1 MNNIKCIIFDFDDT
15 IVYSEQMKIREF
27 FNISK
32 QYGRIGI
39 NFYNENIKKRLTRF
53 EYFNNLSKKIINNT
67 LLNKDD
73 DKLLYHLMLKKFTEN
88 ISKKLKET
96 EEILNIKEFLEF
108 LKENNYKIF
117 ISSKSNTDDII
128 NTLEHKKILKYF
140 NDIYGLNKSKI
151 EHFNEIMKENNFT
164 NKELCFF
171 GDSYSDY
178 EVAKEIDCEF
188 IGILTE
194 RDDLKN
200 VNCIKIN
207 DYQKI
212 FCLF

>member
-15 IVYSEQMKIREF
+15 IVYSEQMKVKEF

-39 NFYNENIKKRLTRF
+39 DFYNENINKRLTRY

-67 LLNKDD
+67 LLNKDNS
-73 DKLLYHLMLKKFTEN
+73 KLLYHIMLKKFTET
-88 ISKKLKET
+88 ITQKLKET

-108 LKENNYKIF
+108 LKKNNYKIF

-140 NDIYGLNKSKI
+140 NGIYGLNQSKI
-151 EHFNEIMKENNFT
+151 KHFNEIMKEKNFT
-164 NKELCFF
+164 NKEICFI

-188 IGILTE
+188 I
-194 RDDLKN
+194 
-200 VNCIKIN
+200 
-207 DYQKI
+207 
-212 FCLF
+212 

>member
-1 MNNIKCIIFDFDDT
+1 MNNIKCNIFDFDDT

>member
-15 IVYSEQMKIREF
+15 IVYSEQMKVKEF

-39 NFYNENIKKRLTRF
+39 DFYNENINKRLTRY

-67 LLNKDD
+67 LLNKDNS
-73 DKLLYHLMLKKFTEN
+73 KLLYHIMLKKFTET
-88 ISKKLKET
+88 ITQKLKET

-108 LKENNYKIF
+108 LKKNNYKIF

-140 NDIYGLNKSKI
+140 NGIYGLNQSKI
-151 EHFNEIMKENNFT
+151 KHFNEIMKEKNFT
-164 NKELCFF
+164 NKEICFI

-200 VNCIKIN
+200 VNCLKIN
-207 DYQKI
+207 YYQKI

>member
-15 IVYSEQMKIREF
+15 IVYSEQMKVREF

-39 NFYNENIKKRLTRF
+39 DFYNENINKRLTRY

-67 LLNKDD
+67 LLNKDNS
-73 DKLLYHLMLKKFTEN
+73 KLLYHIMLKKFTET
-88 ISKKLKET
+88 ITQKLKET

-108 LKENNYKIF
+108 LKKNNYKIF

-140 NDIYGLNKSKI
+140 NGIYGLNQSKI
-151 EHFNEIMKENNFT
+151 KHFNEIMKEKNFT
-164 NKELCFF
+164 NKEICFI

-200 VNCIKIN
+200 VNCLKIN

>member
-15 IVYSEQMKIREF
+15 IVYSEQMKVKEF

-39 NFYNENIKKRLTRF
+39 DFYNENINKRLTRY

-67 LLNKDD
+67 LLNKDNS
-73 DKLLYHLMLKKFTEN
+73 KLLYHIMLKKFTET
-88 ISKKLKET
+88 ITQKLKET

-108 LKENNYKIF
+108 LKKNNYKIF

-140 NDIYGLNKSKI
+140 NGIYGLNQSKI
-151 EHFNEIMKENNFT
+151 KHFNEIMKEKNFT
-164 NKELCFF
+164 NKEICFI

-200 VNCIKIN
+200 VNCLKIN

-212 FCLF
+212 FYLF